1 VQSIM
6 CDNNNSIEYDNVLE
20 IEQDRWSFEE
30 WTNTDLCVTPIF
42 DDVIEWNDQIS
53 STSDSSASELEN
65 DTSGNEYMKRLLLS
79 ADLHILLPQQ
89 VLSAHNSEH

>member
-1 VQSIM
+1 M

-30 WTNTDLCVTPIF
+30 WTN
-42 DDVIEWNDQIS
+42 VIEWNDQIS